1 MSKVLTIGDS
11 HMESS
16 ILPALLMS
24 ASASLIPLAQ
34 ITLFKALL
42 HSGIKK

>member
-1 MSKVLTIGDS
+1 MSEVLTIGDS

-24 ASASLIPLAQ
+24 AIDSVIPLAQ
-34 ITLFKALL
+34 IALFKALL
-42 HSGIKK
+42 HSGIKN